1 MCILFMKETYGHT
14 MLAMILHQENLYL
27 ELLPRNAD
35 PDKYSYSG
43 CGIAFDTCWSFSL
56 PRSGFD
62 KDTVI
67 FGTDNSSYLCTYW

>member
-43 CGIAFDTCWSFSL
+43 CGIAFDTCGSFSL
-56 PRSGFD
+56 PHSGFD
-62 KDTVI
+62 KDAVI